1 MWVPLMGAMTIYTFL
16 YAELNFISV
25 STFKICSPKF
35 KKTSRPIRIIQ
46 LSDLHA
52 KQFGKENQRLIK
64 KIKNLKPDLVIA
76 TGDMIT
82 STDENG
88 DAFLN
93 LAIALADKFPMYY
106 IEGNHELTAKYDTL
120 NQMTGWYERYLKDLQ
135 ELGVHVLKNSLADIE
150 ILDNRLSLYGL
161 TVPLAHYYAVPKHIR
176 DHEDVSPI
184 SDLKEVL
191 PSPNPSRF
199 NVLLAHN
206 PFLISLYEKY
216 PVDLVCSGHVHG
228 GAIRLPFI
236 GGILSPERKLFPKY
250 SAGLYKRQHQAMIV
264 SRGLGR
270 FRLFNRPEIVIID
283 LLGDEA

>member
-1 MWVPLMGAMTIYTFL
+1 MWLSLLWAITIYGFL
-16 YAELNFISV
+16 YTELNVISF
-25 STFKICSPKF
+25 STFKISSPKL
-35 KKTSRPIRIIQ
+35 KEIPRPIRIIQ

-52 KQFGKENQRLIK
+52 KQFGSQNKRLIR
-64 KIKNLKPDLVIA
+64 KIKQLKPDIIIA

-82 STDENG
+82 STDDNG

-93 LAIALADKFPMYY
+93 IAVALAHRIPIYY

-120 NQMTGWYERYLKDLQ
+120 NQMTGWYDAYLEDLNQ
-135 ELGVHVLKNSLADIE
+135 LGVHILKNNSVDLNIFENQISLH
-150 ILDNRLSLYGL
+150 GL
-161 TVPLAHYYAVPKHIR
+161 IVPLAHYYAVPQHIR
-176 DHEDVSPI
+176 NQEDVAPL
-184 SDLKEVL
+184 SDLDDVL
-191 PSPNPSRF
+191 SRPNPSSF

-206 PFLISLYEKY
+206 PFLMSLYEKY

-250 SAGLYKRQHQAMIV
+250 SAGLYKGKHQSLIV

-283 LLGDEA
+283 LLGRK